1 MHNTNNMCSSSSV
14 EGEMLG
20 RGWEEEISHVTGLD
34 VVATGTLQ
42 KKIRTTVQLKTLK
55 SCFTVSL

>member
-1 MHNTNNMCSSSSV
+1 MCSSSSV

-20 RGWEEEISHVTGLD
+20 RGREEEISHVTGLD

-55 SCFTVSL
+55 SCFTVSI